1 MFARARSLEAGEIG
15 CYHRAFL
22 SVPSHIGRPREER
35 MAEGESLEGNGA
47 ESEGS
52 QPRFKVTDRRSFRP
66 DGTPRHDSVD
76 SPEEPGDAGRPMGA
90 EVNPPVPDRSEG
102 GGFER
107 RSLDE
112 PEGIDITVLI
122 NAMAQPALIYL
133 GEVPHP
139 ATGQPVLELEQARL
153 QIDMLDLLRVKCRG
167 NLTPQEESLLERV
180 LYQLRMLYVTRSSAK
195 R

>member
-1 MFARARSLEAGEIG
+1 M
-15 CYHRAFL
+15 
-22 SVPSHIGRPREER
+22 
-35 MAEGESLEGNGA
+35 MAEGENLEGNGA
-47 ESEGS
+47 DLEGS
-52 QPRFKVTDRRSFRP
+52 QPRLKVTDRRSFRP
-66 DGTPRHDSVD
+66 DGTPRREATESADAFR
-76 SPEEPGDAGRPMGA
+76 DAGEPEGREESSSLRDRP
-90 EVNPPVPDRSEG
+90 G
-102 GGFER
+102 GEGFER
-107 RSLDE
+107 RPLDE
-112 PEGIDITVLI
+112 PEGIDFTVLI

-180 LYQLRMLYVTRSSAK
+180 LYQLRMLYVTRSSAP

>member
-1 MFARARSLEAGEIG
+1 
-15 CYHRAFL
+15 
-22 SVPSHIGRPREER
+22 
-35 MAEGESLEGNGA
+35 MAEGESPESNGA

-66 DGTPRHDSVD
+66 DGTPRQDSID
-76 SPEEPGDAGRPMGA
+76 SPDRSGDAGGPEGA
-90 EVNPPVPDRSEG
+90 
-102 GGFER
+102 GFER
-107 RSLDE
+107 RPLDE
-112 PEGIDITVLI
+112 PEGIDFTVLI

-167 NLTPQEESLLERV
+167 NLSPQEESLLERV
-180 LYQLRMLYVTRSSAK
+180 LYQLRMLYVTRSPAK
-195 R
+195 S

>member
-1 MFARARSLEAGEIG
+1 MTGGEN
-15 CYHRAFL
+15 
-22 SVPSHIGRPREER
+22 
-35 MAEGESLEGNGA
+35 LEGNGA

-66 DGTPRHDSVD
+66 DGTPRRDSIE
-76 SPEEPGDAGRPMGA
+76 SPDEPGDARGPAGA
-90 EVNPPVPDRSEG
+90 EEQPPLRERSEG
-102 GGFER
+102 AGFER
-107 RSLDE
+107 RPLDE
-112 PEGIDITVLI
+112 PEGIDFTVLI

-139 ATGQPVLELEQARL
+139 ASGQPVLDLEQARL

-195 R
+195 S